1 MKISRKDFLGTNKTS
16 TFSYENTAEKLAID
30 FESEVFLRMKALS
43 LKKKDL
49 ASLMGITPPAV
60 TKMLSNSSNL
70 KMHTI
75 AKIATAL
82 GCTIEPIKLKP
93 VGKPN
98 YISINEEDGV
108 SVNASM
114 TIPRVYYAMISLD
127 TNEAVLDEPTFT
139 QTINNKPSTKLSA
152 KQRIAA

>member
-1 MKISRKDFLGTNKTS
+1 MKISRKDFLGTDKTS
-16 TFSYENTAEKLAID
+16 TFSYEKTAEKLALD
-30 FESEVFLRMKALS
+30 FASEVFLRMKALN

-49 ASLMGITPPAV
+49 ADLMGITPPAV

-75 AKIATAL
+75 AKIAAAL

-98 YISINEEDGV
+98 YICKTDNSYLDKL
-108 SVNASM
+108 
-114 TIPRVYYAMISLD
+114 PSL
-127 TNEAVLDEPTFT
+127 TEAD
-139 QTINNKPSTKLSA
+139 KS
-152 KQRIAA
+152 